1 MKSLVIASAAVA
13 VATLAGCSYVNP
25 ITTQEYYAASDGIH
39 LEVDD
44 VEAQNLIVFTTGA
57 GEPAV
62 LTGSL
67 VNRGTED
74 VTLDV
79 YFDAEARTTVTVLAG
94 QSVALSPIDGVE
106 VAGTSPV
113 LPGLTTQVR
122 VDTDASGYFSVIVP
136 VLDGTLPAY
145 EPLIDA
151 IG

>member
-13 VATLAGCSYVNP
+13 AVALAGCSYVNP

-57 GEPAV
+57 GEPGI

-67 VNRGTED
+67 VNRGYED
-74 VTLDV
+74 VSLEI
-79 YFDAEARTTVTVLAG
+79 YFDAENRVPVTVPARG
-94 QSVALSPIDGVE
+94 SVVMSPIDGIE
-106 VAGTSPV
+106 VTGTSPV
-113 LPGLTTQVR
+113 LPGQTTTVN
-122 VDTDASGYFSVIVP
+122 VATDASGYFSVVAP

-145 EPLIDA
+145 ADLVDA